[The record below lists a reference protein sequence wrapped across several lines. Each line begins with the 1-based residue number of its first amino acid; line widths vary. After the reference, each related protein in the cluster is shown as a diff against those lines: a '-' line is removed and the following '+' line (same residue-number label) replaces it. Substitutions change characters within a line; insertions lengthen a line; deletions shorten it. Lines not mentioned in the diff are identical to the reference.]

1 MKSNILKEVNEIR
14 QMMGLVNEAAD
25 RPDSLIL
32 NERPML
38 GGLMNR
44 MGDYFPDWPSKNY
57 GFKRKHT
64 YADTV
69 DTISYTNGS
78 EQLVF
83 KVKDLFDGKFSDVY
97 VGASGDIIPSL
108 MSNYKGKEYP
118 LEKMEELF
126 DTIGRNVLSRYGD
139 IKKNGYK
146 VVSKV
151 DLPNGDYTLS
161 GSGDKGQI
169 MKNGEPTNFYLLLKD
184 RVRGSFE
191 DEVNVS
197 NGMVKGGEAYGGIL
211 SMLRK

>member
-1 MKSNILKEVNEIR
+1 MKGNILKEVNEIR
-14 QMMGLVNEAAD
+14 QMMGLVNESAD
-25 RPDSLIL
+25 RPYSLTL
-32 NERPML
+32 NERRML

-44 MGDYFPDWPSKNY
+44 MGDYFPDWLSNY
-57 GFKRKHT
+57 GFERKHT
-64 YADTV
+64 YNNEI

-83 KVKDLFDGKFSDVY
+83 KVRDLFDGKFSDVY

-118 LEKMEELF
+118 LEKMEKLF
-126 DTIGRNVLSRYGD
+126 DTIGRDVVSRYEE
-139 IKKNGYK
+139 IKKNGYN

-151 DLPNGDYTLS
+151 DLPNGNYTLS
-161 GSGDKGQI
+161 GSGSIGQI

-191 DEVNVS
+191 DKVNVS
-197 NGMVKGGEAYGGIL
+197 NGIVKGGENYGGIL